1 MKQKGML
8 KNLIEKKKLFAL
20 MIILVLT
27 FFIGTGF
34 QKRTDVVLVDYA
46 VSDDGTELI
55 LDVGVFSSMGYTRG
69 FSNHGGGI
77 KPHYLTF
84 YATFG
89 GVNSKFAAKD
99 TFILE
104 IDSDDTEV
112 YFNRADGGFE
122 LVLVK
127 NEETGQW
134 IRPDDLI

>member
-1 MKQKGML
+1 M
-8 KNLIEKKKLFAL
+8 
-20 MIILVLT
+20 V
-27 FFIGTGF
+27 FFISTGF

-46 VSDDGTELI
+46 VADDGTELI
-55 LDVGVFSSMGYTRG
+55 LDVGIVSSMGYTRG
-69 FSNHGGGI
+69 FTNHGGGI

-84 YATFG
+84 YAAFG
-89 GVNSKFAAKD
+89 GFNSKFGASD
-99 TFILE
+99 TFVLE

-127 NEETGQW
+127 NEKTGQW